1 MSFQQGLS
9 GLNGAAKSLDV
20 IGNNIANASTV
31 GFKGSQAQFADIYA
45 NSLNSIGG
53 SQSGIGVKIGQVA
66 QQFTQGNIE
75 SSLNPLDIAING
87 GGFFRTEVNGE
98 IQYSRNGQ
106 FGLDKEGFIINAQ
119 GAKLTGFQADASGT
133 ILTGSPTPLRIDNSD
148 LKPVATSSI
157 VAMLNL
163 DSRLDVPDATTHPFD
178 ISDPLSFNN
187 QTSIDIYDSLG
198 NSHVL
203 STFYV
208 KEDPTVADPDTTPW
222 GVYAAIDGVAVKDA
236 AGVVI
241 RLGGLGFNQYG
252 TLTGT
257 DPDPFS
263 YTLTISPANGAV
275 PTQTITTDFAG
286 ATQYGVANSE
296 KASSQNGYS
305 AGQLTRFNA
314 GPDGVILAQYSNGQ
328 SHSLGQ
334 IALADFA
341 NPNGLMSLGNNA
353 WGQTALSGVP
363 LIGAPDSGRMGAL
376 QASAVE
382 SSNVDLTAELVN
394 MITAQRIYQAN
405 AQTIKTQDSVLQ
417 TLVNLR

>member
-87 GGFFRTEVNGE
+87 SGFFRTESNGE

-119 GAKLTGFQADASGT
+119 GAKLTGFQVDASGT
-133 ILTGSPTPLRIDNSD
+133 ILTGSPAPLRIDNSD
-148 LKPVATSSI
+148 LKPAVTSSI
-157 VAMLNL
+157 EAMLNL
-163 DSRLDVPDATTHPFD
+163 DARLDVPDATTHPFSV
-178 ISDPLSFNN
+178 SDPLSFNN

-208 KEDPTVADPDTTPW
+208 KQAQATGDTSTDW
-222 GVYAAIDGVAVKDA
+222 SVHVAIDGVEQGTSGTAM
-236 AGVVI
+236 
-241 RLGGLGFNQYG
+241 G
-252 TLTGT
+252 TLTFDQNG
-257 DPDPFS
+257 
-263 YTLTISPANGAV
+263 TLTNAPTTLPYSVTFSPANGAAE
-275 PTQTITTDFAG
+275 TQTITTDFAG
-286 ATQYGVANSE
+286 STQYGVANSE
-296 KASSQNGYS
+296 KASNQNGYS

-328 SHSLGQ
+328 SHRLGQ
-334 IALADFA
+334 IVLADFV
-341 NPNGLMSLGNNA
+341 NPNGLMPLGNNA
-353 WGQTALSGVP
+353 WAQTALSGVP
-363 LIGAPDSGRMGAL
+363 LVGAPDSGRMGVL

-417 TLVNLR
+417 TLVSLR